1 MPKALRRR
9 YGYMAFNRETF
20 KDRIE
25 EYLRGAVIEFYKGR
39 IATKN
44 SRSGRSVFWTRNET
58 RWVEHWT
65 TEVRMLIDRFGA
77 TIGDHDI
84 RGFKDRR
91 KAIAEVIE
99 RLKSKDDGFRRRALS
114 IVQKDFGRDMLL
126 HADDTDST
134 AFWAEVDASIDA
146 CIKDGFMR
154 EPTTQTRRGRGRK
167 S

>member
-99 RLKSKDDGFRRRALS
+99 RLKSKDDGFLIAPLAYSVETCQMRTPPTMKALLPNPPS
-114 IVQKDFGRDMLL
+114 PAVAARFAALNGIPQKMVF
-126 HADDTDST
+126 A
-134 AFWAEVDASIDA
+134 
-146 CIKDGFMR
+146 
-154 EPTTQTRRGRGRK
+154 
-167 S
+167 